1 MTVAWFCVS
10 QEWWD
15 NEPEEPSV
23 GNGSTKDF
31 EKRMADYLHRKRLVQ
46 TTSAIDVSAP
56 VKPCWH
62 YTQAGDLK
70 KRRQNREKELEIA
83 QHAARIKASM
93 AKIAAKVPGAARP
106 ASKPPRSLRP
116 LDAHTTS
123 RSNRRGDSQQPSGE
137 GAANG
142 RRSLSDRVLEH
153 TSSPPPPAPPYYWRN
168 KDSFS

>member
-1 MTVAWFCVS
+1 MNVAWFCVS

-116 LDAHTTS
+116 LDAHTS